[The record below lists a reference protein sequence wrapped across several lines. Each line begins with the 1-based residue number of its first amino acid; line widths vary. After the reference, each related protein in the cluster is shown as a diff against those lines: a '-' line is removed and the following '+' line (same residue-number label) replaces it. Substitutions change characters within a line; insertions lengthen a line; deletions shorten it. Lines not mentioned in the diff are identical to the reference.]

1 MTARRPGPGKFTI
14 GQAAAAA
21 GTTAAVIR
29 SWGAR
34 YGWPSPPR
42 TGAGYRTFTD
52 REVEQ
57 IKWVRRQHLRGREL
71 GEILAA
77 GRPVIPEADLQT
89 IQAKPKAL
97 DFSSLPAPRTG
108 EAYDTRHRLIAG
120 LIQRHPGIVRW
131 AIQQRARLH
140 PADRE
145 AAVDGILRLAAEQLG
160 NPGWLLEAMHA
171 Q

>member
-1 MTARRPGPGKFTI
+1 VIRADQLTI

-21 GTTAAVIR
+21 GTTAHMLRAW
-29 SWGAR
+29 STR

-42 TGAGYRTFTD
+42 SGSGYRLFSA

-57 IKWVRRQHLRGREL
+57 IRAVRAL
-71 GEILAA
+71 LAA
-77 GRPVIPEADLQT
+77 GRELREIIVDGQLRLPS
-89 IQAKPKAL
+89 AL
-97 DFSSLPAPRTG
+97 PPAPTHLEFGDLPAPRTG
-108 EAYDTRHRLIAG
+108 DGYDVRTRLIAG

-131 AIQQRARLH
+131 AIQSRARLH

-145 AAVDGILRLAAEQLG
+145 AAVDGILRQAAEQLG

>member
-1 MTARRPGPGKFTI
+1 MTARRPGPGRLTI

-21 GTTAAVIR
+21 GTTASVIR
-29 SWGAR
+29 AWGVR
-34 YGWPSPPR
+34 YGWPSPAR
-42 TGAGYRTFTD
+42 SGADYRVFTEH
-52 REVEQ
+52 EVEQ
-57 IKWVRRQHLRGREL
+57 IKWVRRQHQRGRDL
-71 GEILAA
+71 GDILAQ
-77 GRPVIPEADLQT
+77 GRPVIPEADLQA

-97 DFSSLPAPRTG
+97 DFSDLSAPRTG
-108 EAYDTRHRLIAG
+108 EGYDTRHRLIAG

-145 AAVDGILRLAAEQLG
+145 PAVDGILRLAAEQLG

-171 Q
+171 